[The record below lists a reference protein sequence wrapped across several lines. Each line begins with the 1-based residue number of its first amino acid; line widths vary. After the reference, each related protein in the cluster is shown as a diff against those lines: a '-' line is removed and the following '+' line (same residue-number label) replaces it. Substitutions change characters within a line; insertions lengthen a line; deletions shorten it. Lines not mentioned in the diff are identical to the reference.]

1 MNRADEKKLHADP
14 RYRQIMA
21 AHAALRVRLDEI
33 EALRQ
38 EAIAAF
44 EAAAPEGFKHLHNNG
59 AYGPSSEHLF
69 DMLRPRGDRVRLGAG
84 IWHRESEAEI
94 ENVTA
99 ARITLVGHRY
109 EFSRGGDQ
117 RGGGHSDRRHISPED
132 VERINRGELLGW
144 RQKPWGTP

>member
-1 MNRADEKKLHADP
+1 MNKADEKKLHADP

-21 AHAALRVRLDEI
+21 AHAWLRGRLAEI

-44 EAAAPEGFKHLHNNG
+44 EAAAPEGFKHLHNSG
-59 AYGPSSEHLF
+59 ADGPRSEYLF
-69 DMLRPRGDRVRLGAG
+69 NALRPKGDRVRLGAG
-84 IWHRESEAEI
+84 IWHREAEAEI

-117 RGGGHSDRRHISPED
+117 RGGHSDRRHIVPED